1 MSKSRVSRA
10 NQTAS
15 WLLVLFLIGSSL
27 ALGGNRPQFWLLN
40 FGVLSLVTALYLFL
54 VTNSRSHLVGVEQ
67 SNRAI
72 IYLALAYPV
81 LVIALTLTHWFSS
94 TNPSLLTPAFG
105 LIRVFSYILFAW
117 LAFQALRNERRA
129 LTAARLTVIG
139 LSILAFYG
147 LISTDNPNLLFYEKI
162 SYDGFATGPFVN
174 RNSFATL
181 LAMGATLSLALAIT
195 PQDQS
200 TRRSRTQSNPLK
212 IDRVI
217 GQALAFSPVLL
228 FLSCA
233 LLTGSRMGLFVTFLG
248 MGLVVLLGGRLS
260 SVSRVKVMALAV
272 LLATILIV
280 AFTLSFGQL
289 TFDRLGSTGASAD
302 VRGNLYITIINMI
315 KEAPILGHGFDSF
328 TQSYRLF
335 HTAPVSA
342 DLRWDQAHNT
352 YLELW
357 AELGLLVGSIPPLI
371 CLLAGV
377 NLYRRAIVPKSKA
390 APLACAGFA
399 SIFACAIHSLVD
411 FSLEMP
417 TNVYLLIFITA
428 MGLAPQAKSRIGA

>member
-1 MSKSRVSRA
+1 M
-10 NQTAS
+10 
-15 WLLVLFLIGSSL
+15 
-27 ALGGNRPQFWLLN
+27 
-40 FGVLSLVTALYLFL
+40 
-54 VTNSRSHLVGVEQ
+54 
-67 SNRAI
+67 
-72 IYLALAYPV
+72 
-81 LVIALTLTHWFSS
+81 
-94 TNPSLLTPAFG
+94 
-105 LIRVFSYILFAW
+105 FAW

-260 SVSRVKVMALAV
+260 SVSRVKVMALGA
-272 LLATILIV
+272 LLAIILIV
-280 AFTLSFGQL
+280 VFTLSFGQL

-377 NLYRRAIVPKSKA
+377 NLYRRAIVSNSKA